1 MGCTKVQY
9 LSERQ
14 ALDAKKRIKKFRGG
28 KDQRDLNAYRCP
40 ECEGEVWHLGRSYRT
55 AKEIAQQTRVTK
67 AEVRHLKNRVDNL
80 GRQIANE
87 ELKAAKKKLAELAP
101 IVAEDRD
108 WLRRMKDA
116 AEFHEACASALRKM
130 LDAHFGNPSAPN
142 RA

>member
-28 KDQRDLNAYRCP
+28 KDQRDLNAYRCS
-40 ECEGEVWHLGRSYRT
+40 ECEGWHLGRSYRT

-67 AEVRHLKNRVDNL
+67 AEVRHLKNRVDDL

-87 ELKAAKKKLAELAP
+87 EWKAAKKKLVELAP
-101 IVAEDRD
+101 IVAEDRE

-116 AEFHEACASALRKM
+116 AEFHEACANVLRKM
-130 LDAHFGNPSAPN
+130 LDAHFAQG
-142 RA
+142 R